1 MKRQHLSALVLPALM
16 FCAAAAGAEE
26 GSVSGELAAKCAAPG
41 RPEIPNGRT
50 ATEEEMLSAQK
61 ALKSYLADGDTYI
74 GCVDALEQSLG
85 EEPTD
90 EQRSVVLIFHNRM
103 VDEMQAT
110 ADLFNQAVRAFKGKR
125 GE

>member
-1 MKRQHLSALVLPALM
+1 MKRQNLVALVLPALM
-16 FCAAAAGAEE
+16 FGAASVAEE
-26 GSVSGELAAKCAAPG
+26 GSVSGEVSAKCTLPG
-41 RPEIPNGRT
+41 KPAIPNGRT

-61 ALKSYLADGDTYI
+61 ALKSYLADGDAYI
-74 GCVDALEQSLG
+74 GCLDAVEQSWG
-85 EEPTD
+85 QEPTD
-90 EQRSVVLIFHNRM
+90 EQRSVVMIFHNRM